1 MPRYF
6 FALTDQDSLSLADD
20 EDGEEFDRVDAARGH
35 AMAVARELSRN
46 EPPHVFVGCH
56 ISVVDDQGVVV
67 FKVPL
72 YSRDP

>member
-20 EDGEEFDRVDAARGH
+20 ELGEEFDRVEAARRH
-35 AMAVARELSRN
+35 AMAVAHELSRN
-46 EPPHVFVGCH
+46 EPLHAFVGCH
-56 ISVVDDQGVVV
+56 ISVVDEKGVVV

-72 YSRDP
+72 HPQDP